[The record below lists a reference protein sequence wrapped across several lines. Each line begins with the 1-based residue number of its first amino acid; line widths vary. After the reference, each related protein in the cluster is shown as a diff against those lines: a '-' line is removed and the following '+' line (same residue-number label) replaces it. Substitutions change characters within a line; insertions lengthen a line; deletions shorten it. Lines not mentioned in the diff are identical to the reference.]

1 VNLSY
6 DVNSLFGAG
15 YDWRLS
21 MTALQDRDGYFTR
34 LRKTIEGGVASNGGK
49 AGIVGEKIKLHHN
62 AATQRNATQHNAT
75 QHNATQHNTT
85 TNTKPFSTTV
95 AHSLGNTVF
104 RGFLNWLKSEFLIE
118 AMVETKA
125 SEFSF
130 RLRSTA

>member
-1 VNLSY
+1 MYAWLIEWLTVNLSY

-85 TNTKPFSTTV
+85 QQLIQN
-95 AHSLGNTVF
+95 HSQQQLPTRSGTLFFAVF
-104 RGFLNWLKSEFLIE
+104 
-118 AMVETKA
+118 
-125 SEFSF
+125 
-130 RLRSTA
+130 